1 MNVRY
6 FYLTTVLI
14 PYYGERPMPKNLA
27 QFSVYLNPDQDKD
40 LIDWLK
46 AQKNVSA
53 AIRQVL
59 QRHLLQKITP
69 SDAVQAKINP
79 ETLQK
84 AVEAGIDARLG
95 DIRRVVDAALYTAQ
109 DALPSTASALDSS
122 EADEDELADDV
133 DWFDSFILE

>member
-1 MNVRY
+1 
-6 FYLTTVLI
+6 
-14 PYYGERPMPKNLA
+14 MPKNLA

-46 AQKNVSA
+46 AQKNASA

-84 AVEAGIDARLG
+84 AVEAGIDARLS